1 MLEFDP
7 NINDACSTINV
18 SCLYNN
24 NEWEKEEDD
33 VEFPY
38 IDMVP
43 VSFLD
48 FIQEVYDGA
57 NQYRRY
63 TGFFVS
69 SNANTQSLCISRLK
83 KCGFK
88 FNKPY
93 KNQINHTTIQLGIA
107 NMDVVIA
114 KCKALLEKKVK
125 K

>member
-1 MLEFDP
+1 MLEFSPD
-7 NINDACSTINV
+7 INDACSTINV

-24 NEWEKEEDD
+24 DEWEKEDD
-33 VEFPY
+33 DAEFP
-38 IDMVP
+38 
-43 VSFLD
+43 FLD
-48 FIQEVYDGA
+48 FVQEVYDGA

-69 SNANTQSLCISRLK
+69 SNANTQSLCISGLK

-93 KNQINHTTIQLGIA
+93 KNQVNHTTIQLGIA